1 MRTGDLVGP
10 FYARP
15 FLNGRQ
21 VWRTLTAQSFTDA
34 KEEAIHLPAALD
46 AQSKGLT
53 QLCAK

>member
-1 MRTGDLVGP
+1 
-10 FYARP
+10 
-15 FLNGRQ
+15 
-21 VWRTLTAQSFTDA
+21 LTAQSFTDA